1 LNNSLAFYKRIFTSA
16 SVGLVVCDKS
26 GKCIEANEAIG
37 RIIGGKREDVLAQ
50 NCYLMKSWEG
60 TGLPE
65 AIATAHKTKK
75 NQHLEISLT
84 TSLGRQV
91 SLDFNILP
99 FAEKEQN
106 YLLFV
111 IYDITKRKQAEKANE
126 ALVEKLQNAIAEIR
140 TLQGIIPICMHCKKI
155 RGDEGYWYK
164 VETYIEEHSTAKFS
178 HGICPSCLNEF
189 HPDLAEEDGQ

>member
-1 LNNSLAFYKRIFTSA
+1 MNNSLAFYKRIFTSA
-16 SVGLVVCDKS
+16 TVGLVICDES

-37 RIIGGKREDVLAQ
+37 RIIGGTKEDVLAQ
-50 NCYLMKSWEG
+50 NCYLMKSWER

-65 AIATAHKTKK
+65 AIATAHKTKE
-75 NQHLEISLT
+75 NQHIEVSLT

-106 YLLFV
+106 YFLFV

-126 ALVEKLQNAIAEIR
+126 ALVEKLQKAIAEIR
-140 TLQGIIPICMHCKKI
+140 TLQGIIPICMHCKQI
-155 RGDEGYWYK
+155 RDDEGYWHK
-164 VETYIEEHSTAKFS
+164 VETYFEKNSNAKFS
-178 HGICPSCLNEF
+178 HGICPSCFNEF
-189 HPDLAEEDGQ
+189 HPELAEKNG